1 MWTYIFH
8 KTMAYTEIKQR
19 NNKKYY
25 YRVLSIRKEDKVNKK
40 RIYLGTDLL
49 IQDLKE
55 KENQADLEL
64 TTNKRKNNQ
73 KAIEATAK
81 KNLLRK
87 SSETQGIKIKGY
99 DFNKPLDYEELIQS
113 YASTGFQ
120 ASHFSKAIQITN
132 NMIKNQAFI
141 FLGYTSNLVSSGLR
155 DIIRFLV
162 EHKKINVCVTTTGG
176 IEEDIIKCLG
186 DFVLGDFRASG
197 EILRKKG
204 INRIGN
210 IFAANQRY
218 VDFEQFLQPILL
230 ELYKEQKSTGEITTP
245 LKIIWKMGE
254 KINNKSSIYYWANK
268 NKIPIY
274 CPNITDG
281 AIGDNIYF
289 FKFKYPDF
297 KIDITD
303 DVKWF
308 NDTTVG
314 LKKSGA
320 VILGSGMIKHA
331 ILNANMLRNGLDYAV
346 YINNSQE
353 FDGSDAGALPE
364 EAISWGKILPQAENI
379 KVFGDATL
387 LFPLLVSQSFA
398 RK

>member
-1 MWTYIFH
+1 
-8 KTMAYTEIKQR
+8 MAYTEIKER

-25 YRVLSIRKEDKVNKK
+25 YRVLSIRKNDKVNKK

-49 IQDLKE
+49 SSDLKT
-55 KENQADLEL
+55 KEIEADLEL
-64 TTNKRKNNQ
+64 TNHKTNKKEIEEQ
-73 KAIEATAK
+73 KSIEKTAK
-81 KNLLRK
+81 ANLLRK
-87 SSETQGIKIKGY
+87 SSEPKGKIKIKGY
-99 DFNKPLDYEELIQS
+99 DFNNTLNYEELIKS
-113 YASTGFQ
+113 YSTTGFQ

-132 NMIKNQAFI
+132 NMINNQAFI

-162 EHKKINVCVTTTGG
+162 EHKKVNVCVTTTGG

-186 DFVLGDFRASG
+186 DFVLGDFRANG
-197 EILRKKG
+197 EQLRKKG

-210 IFAANQRY
+210 IFAPNQRY
-218 VDFEQFLQPILL
+218 VEFEEFLQPILL
-230 ELYKEQKSTGEITTP
+230 ELYNEQKRTGEITTP
-245 LKIIWKMGE
+245 LKIIWKLGE

-297 KIDITD
+297 KIDITE

-308 NDTTVG
+308 NDTTIG

-320 VILGSGMIKHA
+320 IILGSGMIKHA
-331 ILNANMLRNGLDYAV
+331 ILNANMLRNGLDYAI

-364 EAISWGKILPQAENI
+364 EAISWGKILPKSENI

-387 LFPLLVSQSFA
+387 LFPILVSQTFA
-398 RK
+398 GK